1 MSAPN
6 SLLRIKEP
14 RLLVA
19 LSAVD
24 QLKKTTGMLIL
35 LLAFSVLVSPWIGKQ
50 FLQSY
55 VNNVVQTQGTAYVD
69 QLAQKIA
76 THTALQ
82 QRRVNEIRPNDQGNV
97 ADDLLNLD
105 SMSYSV
111 VVLDVDQNILEQ
123 SSKWGDF
130 DGLDPWAKA
139 LIDFATLRS
148 DMSASSI
155 MTPIFT
161 FQGRKTSLLV
171 VPFKT
176 SPPSNFA
183 YAVFFMDTETW
194 LPSKNSILAPENVT
208 IELIEYTPSN
218 QTNKLK
224 NIINYPGW
232 SGLWSIK
239 VEHRYLSETL
249 INTIPQILFVATLM
263 GILLVTLH
271 FKHMRRVEEIH
282 LKLEDKSKQLER
294 LEQMSLLGEVSTSL
308 AHEINQPLAAINNYA
323 AVATMAAKQSN
334 NQEPI
339 IQALQKIQEQT
350 QRAAKIILAVKG
362 MIGHNDIIK
371 ESVFDPVII
380 LIETVETLKYKAEQL
395 NIILSLD
402 AQKGATKINSS
413 ETLLELVISNLIR
426 NAMESYDGT
435 SSPNKEINIKA
446 FNNNGF
452 FFVEISDNGI
462 GIPEDIQKN
471 IFNPFF
477 STKKTGMGIGLAFC
491 KTSMERIG
499 GDVRLMKSTPNGT
512 SMQIVVPT
520 KIPTTAHQS

>member
-6 SLLRIKEP
+6 SLLRLKEP

-24 QLKKTTGMLIL
+24 QPKKTMGMLVV
-35 LLAFSVLVSPWIGKQ
+35 LLAFSMLVSPWIGKQ
-50 FLQSY
+50 FMQSY
-55 VNNVVQTQGTAYVD
+55 VNNVAQTQGTAYVE
-69 QLAQKIA
+69 QLAQKI
-76 THTALQ
+76 TSHTALQ
-82 QRRVNEIRPNDQGNV
+82 QRRVNEISPNEQGNV
-97 ADDLLNLD
+97 ADDLLNLN
-105 SMSYSV
+105 SMSYAV
-111 VVLDVDQNILEQ
+111 VVLDVDQNILKH
-123 SSKWGDF
+123 SSKREDF
-130 DGLDPWAKA
+130 SGLDPWAKA
-139 LIDFATLRS
+139 LMGFATLRS

-171 VPFKT
+171 IPFKT

-183 YAVFFMDTETW
+183 YAVFFMDTERW
-194 LPSKNSILAPENVT
+194 LPSKNSIEVPESIKV
-208 IELIEYTPSN
+208 ELIEYTPSN
-218 QTNKLK
+218 QANKLK
-224 NIINYPGW
+224 NIINYPDW
-232 SGLWSIK
+232 YGLWSIK

-249 INTIPQILFVATLM
+249 INTVPQILLVATLM

-271 FKHMRRVEEIH
+271 LKHLRRAEEIH
-282 LKLEDKSKQLER
+282 LKLEEKSKQLER

-308 AHEINQPLAAINNYA
+308 AHEINQPLTAINNYA

-350 QRAAKIILAVKG
+350 QRAAKIILAVKE
-362 MIGHNDIIK
+362 MIGHKGTIK
-371 ESVFDPVII
+371 ESVFDPVNI
-380 LIETVETLKYKAEQL
+380 LIQTAETLKYKADQL
-395 NIILSLD
+395 NITLSLD
-402 AQKGATKINSS
+402 AKKGAIKINSS

-426 NAMESYDGT
+426 NAMDSYDGT
-435 SSPNKEINIKA
+435 SSANKEINIKS
-446 FNNNGF
+446 FNNNEYF
-452 FFVEISDNGI
+452 FIEISDNGT
-462 GIPEDIQKN
+462 GISEDNQKN

-499 GDVRLMKSTPNGT
+499 GDVRLMTSTPNGT

-520 KIPTTAHQS
+520 KIPTTTHQS